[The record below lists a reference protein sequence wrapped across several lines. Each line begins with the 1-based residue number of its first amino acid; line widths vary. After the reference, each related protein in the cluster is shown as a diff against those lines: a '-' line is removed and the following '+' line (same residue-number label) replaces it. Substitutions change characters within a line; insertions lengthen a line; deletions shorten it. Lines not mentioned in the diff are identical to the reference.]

1 MFYKITNKES
11 ELYKKLHELRIK
23 EKEIDKEN
31 NAAVKQLVGDDWD
44 HFSGWLGQQNLF
56 RVTMYSGFAFNHP
69 EKLPPKTW
77 KKHKEYEDIY
87 VPDRRTKN
95 GRAIAEAL
103 DDLPRSSVIHVFE
116 ILEMELP
123 GRFTFPYVEI
133 CDDGTIVLY
142 VDDKFDL
149 EKKFP
154 KEVVEI
160 TKKEANNLL
169 EGGAQ

>member
-11 ELYKKLHELRIK
+11 ELYKKLHELRTNERK
-23 EKEIDKEN
+23 IDKEN

-44 HFSGWLGQQNLF
+44 HFSGWEGQQNF
-56 RVTMYSGFAFNHP
+56 HRVTMYSGFAFKHP

-103 DDLPRSSVIHVFE
+103 DDLPHSSVLYVFE
-116 ILEMELP
+116 ILDMEML
-123 GRFTFPYVEI
+123 GRFVFPYIEI
-133 CDDGTIVLY
+133 CDDETIVLF

-154 KEVVEI
+154 DVVEI
-160 TKKEANNLL
+160 TKKEAIRLL
-169 EGGAQ
+169 KGGEE

>member
-11 ELYKKLHELRIK
+11 ELYKKLHELRTNERK
-23 EKEIDKEN
+23 IDKEN

-44 HFSGWLGQQNLF
+44 HFSGWEGQQNF
-56 RVTMYSGFAFNHP
+56 HRVTMYSGFAFKHP
-69 EKLPPKTW
+69 ENLPPKTW

-103 DDLPRSSVIHVFE
+103 DDLPHSSVIYVFE
-116 ILEMELP
+116 ILEMEMS
-123 GRFTFPYVEI
+123 GRFVFPYIEI
-133 CDDGTIVLY
+133 CDDETIVLF

-154 KEVVEI
+154 DVVEI
-160 TKKEANNLL
+160 TKKEAIRLL
-169 EGGAQ
+169 KGGEE